1 MNKEYVIPVFVPH
14 LGCPN
19 DCIFCNQ
26 KSISGQ
32 KKNITKEETK
42 KTIDDFLKNIKD
54 KDAKKEIAFFG
65 GSFTGIDE
73 NIQEELLQIAY
84 EYIEKGQV
92 DSIRISTRPDYINK
106 EILKRLKKYKV
117 KTIELGVQSTND
129 YILGRANRGH
139 TFKDVEK
146 ASKLIRWYG
155 FNLGHQMM
163 VGLPESTR
171 IDDINTAKALIKLK
185 PKMVRI
191 YPVLVIKGTKLEK
204 EYNEGIYEPLSVVQ
218 AVETCKQLVRMF
230 TDKKI
235 EVIRVGLQNTD
246 EICNPENKE
255 SEVVSGPFHP
265 AFGQLVESS
274 MWYDAIV
281 EKIKKL
287 NVKVKEVEVTV
298 NPIDVN
304 NVIGHKKENVIK
316 LKNTYEVDLIVKQ
329 DEKIKQGKSKIEI
342 TKKYSDFLEEDE
354 YKEKTKIK
362 D

>member
-1 MNKEYVIPVFVPH
+1 MSKEYVIPVFVPH

-32 KKNITKEETK
+32 KKTTTKEEAK
-42 KTIDDFLKNIKD
+42 QTIENFLNSIKD

-65 GSFTGIDE
+65 GSFTGID
-73 NIQEELLQIAY
+73 NKVQEELLQTAY
-84 EYIEKGQV
+84 EYVKNGQV
-92 DSIRISTRPDYINK
+92 DSIRLSTRPDYINK
-106 EILKRLKKYKV
+106 EILKKLKKYKV
-117 KTIELGVQSTND
+117 KTIELGVQSAND
-129 YILGRANRGH
+129 YVLGRANRGH
-139 TFKDVEK
+139 TFKDVIK
-146 ASKLIRWYG
+146 ASKLIRRYG

-171 IDDINTAKALIKLK
+171 EDEINTAKELIKLK

-204 EYNEGIYEPLSVVQ
+204 ECKEGIYEPLSVVQ
-218 AVETCKQLVRMF
+218 AVEICKQLVRLF
-230 TDKKI
+230 TNKKI

-246 EICNPENKE
+246 EICEPGSNE
-255 SEVVSGPFHP
+255 SEVVAGPFHP

-287 NVKVKEVEVTV
+287 NVKVKEVEVFV
-298 NPIDVN
+298 NPRDVN
-304 NVIGHKKENVIK
+304 NVIGHKKENIRK
-316 LKNTYEVDLIVKQ
+316 LRELYEVELIVKQ
-329 DEKIKQGKSKIEI
+329 DSKIKQGKSRVEI
-342 TKKYSDFLEEDE
+342 TKTYKDFLEEN
-354 YKEKTKIK
+354 
-362 D
+362 